1 MRKSFLLYLFVIA
14 ALLAVFIY
22 VSGNRRLE
30 SQEEEIEKLEEELD
44 LARQTNDSLYA
55 EITRSAS
62 FSLESNEEAL
72 LYFENMELDPVE
84 VAKRVED
91 VIISRNKADADN
103 DLVPYEG
110 MEGYF
115 RINKVKL
122 LNHKWVIASF
132 TDGSYWGDLFISYQ
146 IKPNGEL
153 ELNTEKAV
161 LYSRN

>member
-22 VSGNRRLE
+22 VSGNKRLKTQE
-30 SQEEEIEKLEEELD
+30 KEIGKLQKELEISQE
-44 LARQTNDSLYA
+44 TNDSLYS
-55 EITRSAS
+55 ELTSGAS

-72 LYFENMELDPVE
+72 VYLENMNLDPAQ
-84 VAKRVED
+84 VAQQVED

-122 LNHKWVIASF
+122 LNHKWAIASF
-132 TDGSYWGDLFISYQ
+132 TDGSYWGELFISYQ
-146 IKPNGEL
+146 ISPDGKL
-153 ELNTEKAV
+153 ELNTEKAI
-161 LYSRN
+161 LYPRN